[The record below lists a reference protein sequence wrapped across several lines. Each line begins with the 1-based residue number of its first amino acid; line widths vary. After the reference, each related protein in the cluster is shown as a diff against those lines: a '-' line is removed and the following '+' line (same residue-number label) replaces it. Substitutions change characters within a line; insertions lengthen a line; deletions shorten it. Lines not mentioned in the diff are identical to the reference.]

1 MKDVITNMASTSLS
15 FYFDVTE
22 PVTKQK
28 PNLYGHYYEAVVQV
42 EWDCSDTDMNDSIE
56 NDMNTTNLSKDLSW
70 IHTIKY
76 IVSSKLKL
84 DKRTPLYIS
93 FYKVMDGI
101 LNCYVTIY
109 PDDSAVYHVIV
120 DENNKIGFPKISDK
134 KL

>member
-1 MKDVITNMASTSLS
+1 
-15 FYFDVTE
+15 
-22 PVTKQK
+22 
-28 PNLYGHYYEAVVQV
+28 
-42 EWDCSDTDMNDSIE
+42 DMNDLIE
-56 NDMNTTNLSKDLSW
+56 NDIDMTNSNKDLSW

-109 PDDSAVYHVIV
+109 PNDSAVYHVIV
-120 DENNKIGFPKISDK
+120 DENNKIGFPKISGK